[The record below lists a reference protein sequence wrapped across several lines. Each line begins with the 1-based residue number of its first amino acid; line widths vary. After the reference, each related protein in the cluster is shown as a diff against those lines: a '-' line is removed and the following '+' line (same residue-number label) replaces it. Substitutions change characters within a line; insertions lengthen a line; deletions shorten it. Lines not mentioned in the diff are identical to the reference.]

1 MSRIESCLV
10 GLKHAFLS
18 QMSKQLPTRN
28 VLHEHV
34 QASGI
39 LSQSIKVNNKR
50 MVNRTEN
57 FVLIVD
63 VVYLLRF
70 NEF

>member
-1 MSRIESCLV
+1 MQKDVRCLV

-18 QMSKQLPTRN
+18 QMSKQLPARN

-39 LSQSIKVNNKR
+39 LSQSIKVNLSNEQHTIKGW
-50 MVNRTEN
+50 
-57 FVLIVD
+57 LIELRIL
-63 VVYLLRF
+63 YSLLM
-70 NEF
+70 